1 MPFYINYLSPIG
13 PLFIREEN
21 KMITH
26 LSFQPLSCAGDI
38 LSETPLL
45 SETKKQLDQYFAGR
59 RKFFDLPLKPRGT
72 DFQQK
77 VWKELQKI
85 KYGETVSYL
94 EIAERVGNPK
104 ACRAVGMAN
113 HRNPIAIVIPC
124 HRVVGK
130 SGQLTGYAGG
140 LHIKEFLLNLEKE
153 D

>member
-94 EIAERVGNPK
+94 EIAERVENPK

-130 SGQLTGYAGG
+130 NGQLTGYAGG

-153 D
+153 N

>member
-45 SETKKQLDQYFAGR
+45 SEAKKQLDQYFAGR